1 MNNPQTRA
9 TQSPFVEPSF
19 RTTSYPTETK
29 VVSALALLT
38 LGYYAITFF
47 DAWPSTTKR
56 SSYEFFVYLF
66 PSPLLYAMQYALIR
80 TGRLSRDEATF
91 GRADFGNIFA
101 KQEAMQKIF
110 GQPQMPLVLRKVRS
124 LSGVGNY
131 ISMSNEIGPP
141 GLGNW
146 DNSCYQNSVLQGLAS
161 LPAFIEFAKQSLDL
175 CERYNVPAETHRALV
190 NFLEQLAD
198 SSCQKTTLW
207 TPNVLKSMDSWQ
219 QQDAQEYFSRI
230 MDAAEKEAKAYTKLL
245 KRPSRAGLECLSHAR
260 ADIDHKD
267 EGNGTERDGVPD
279 AARLGEEMDS
289 KPCQYEHPSP
299 LDGMTAQALECK
311 TCGYTEGL
319 SLTQFNCLT
328 LNMGLRGPTD
338 VEELLDE
345 YTAPEEVEGVECDYC
360 TKVAHSEVDKED
372 GDMAIGQECQPQPK
386 KKRPGVLRTKA
397 KQITI
402 GRLPRDLV
410 LHINRSIFDDFGN
423 QLKNTAP
430 VKVPAKL
437 NFLSRWCAPLE
448 EDVGAIEAVYE
459 LKCIVTHYGRHD
471 NGHYVALAQRGKE
484 WYSFNDEFVTSLTED
499 EVVARG
505 NGFMLFYEVMPFQPQ
520 RISHTSKNEIPA
532 ETIAELPDNDRSV
545 KQANSPDPM
554 ASPEGHSEIEAS
566 DLSTGSASFTD
577 GSEEEFTSSS
587 ESSAFVEP
595 PKLGANT
602 QAGVSVPP
610 MRTASRPTIYE
621 QQQQAASPV
630 VSAL

>member
-9 TQSPFVEPSF
+9 TESPFFESQF

-29 VVSALALLT
+29 VISALALLV
-38 LGYYAITFF
+38 LGYYAITFL

-56 SSYEFFVYLF
+56 SSYELFLYLF
-66 PSPLLYAMQYALIR
+66 PSPLLYAMQYVLIR
-80 TGRLSRDEATF
+80 IGRLTRDEARF
-91 GRADFGNIFA
+91 SRADFGNIFA

-131 ISMSNEIGPP
+131 ISLSNEIGPP

-161 LPAFIEFAKQSLDL
+161 MPAFLEYIKHSLEL
-175 CERYNVPAETHRALV
+175 CDRYSVSAETHRALL

-207 TPNVLKSMDSWQ
+207 TPGVLKSMDSWQ

-230 MDAAEKEAKAYTKLL
+230 MDAAEKEAKAYTKRL
-245 KRPSRAGLECLSHAR
+245 KRPSKAGLECLKHAR
-260 ADIDHKD
+260 ADIDHND
-267 EGNGTERDGVPD
+267 EGGPTKHLGVPN
-279 AARLGEEMDS
+279 AARVDRETDTTPIQFEL
-289 KPCQYEHPSP
+289 PNPI
-299 LDGMTAQALECK
+299 DGMTAQALECT
-311 TCGYTEGL
+311 TCGFTEGM

-328 LNMGLRGPTD
+328 LNLGLRGPTE

-360 TKVAHSEVDKED
+360 TKVAHGEVDKED
-372 GDMAIGQECQPQPK
+372 GNNPIDPESQPQPK

-430 VKVPAKL
+430 VKVPARL

-448 EDVGAIEAVYE
+448 EDGAAIEAVYE

-471 NGHYVALAQRGKE
+471 NGHYVALGKRGKE
-484 WYSFNDEFVTSLTED
+484 WYSFNDEFVTNLTED

-505 NGFMLFYEVMPFQPQ
+505 NGFMLFYEAMPFQTQPVSDTNKND
-520 RISHTSKNEIPA
+520 ISA
-532 ETIAELPDNDRSV
+532 GFIADMPDNDPSIQ
-545 KQANSPDPM
+545 QAGNTDPKG
-554 ASPEGHSEIEAS
+554 SNEEQPEVEAS
-566 DLSTGSASFTD
+566 DSDTGPASFTD
-577 GSEEEFTSSS
+577 GSEESPSCNS
-587 ESSAFVEP
+587 ASAFGGFSKTE
-595 PKLGANT
+595 ADMQT
-602 QAGVSVPP
+602 GVSVPH
-610 MRTASRPTIYE
+610 MRTAGGSTLHE
-621 QQQQAASPV
+621 QRQQAAPPV